1 MGKLILL
8 VLAVAAAWWI
18 YKNVLGKSQ
27 STAASAIPSAPPR
40 PAEPSTPRIN
50 PMDVQ
55 IDPESIFERQ
65 GKGEKV
71 VFVDVREAAELAG
84 GMIDGAIHIPSGQ
97 VDSRFTELQPSDEIV
112 LYCASGMRST
122 NAALFMRGKGYD
134 KVWSLVGGFGHWQ
147 RDGGKTMSPS
157 AASSS

>member
-1 MGKLILL
+1 MGKFILL
-8 VLAVAAAWWI
+8 VVVAAAAWWI
-18 YKNVLGKSQ
+18 YKNVVGKS
-27 STAASAIPSAPPR
+27 SSDASASAIPSAPPR

-71 VFVDVREAAELAG
+71 VFVDVRETAELAG

-97 VDSRFTELQPSDEIV
+97 VDSRFTELQPGDEIV

-134 KVWSLVGGFGHWQ
+134 KVWSLVGGFSHWQ
-147 RDGGKTMSPS
+147 RDGGKVQGPP
-157 AASSS
+157 A

>member
-1 MGKLILL
+1 MTKFILL
-8 VLAVAAAWWI
+8 VLGVAVAWWV
-18 YKNVLGKSQ
+18 YKNVVGRSQ
-27 STAASAIPSAPPR
+27 SAAASAIPSGATR

-71 VFVDVREAAELAG
+71 VFVDVREPGELAS
-84 GMIDGAIHIPSGQ
+84 GMIDGALHIPSGQ
-97 VDSRFTELQPSDEIV
+97 IDSRFTELQPGDEIV

-134 KVWSLVGGFGHWQ
+134 RVWSLVGGFSHWQ
-147 RDGGKTMSPS
+147 RDGGKVQGPP
-157 AASSS
+157 A

>member
-1 MGKLILL
+1 MGKFILL
-8 VLAVAAAWWI
+8 VLVAAAAWWV

-27 STAASAIPSAPPR
+27 SAAASAVPSAPPR

-84 GMIDGAIHIPSGQ
+84 GMIDGAVHIPSGQ

-122 NAALFMRGKGYD
+122 NAAIFMRGKGYD

-147 RDGGKTMSPS
+147 RDGGKVQGPP
-157 AASSS
+157 A